1 MPQHVQFK
9 KALKVNEKA
18 RLRNASAKSRLKKMI
33 KKVESATSKDEAQEA
48 FKITASFIDSTARK
62 KIIDKKAA
70 ARKKSQLHKLVAG
83 MK

>member
-9 KALKVNEKA
+9 KALKVNEKS
-18 RLRNASAKSRLKKMI
+18 RLRNVSAKSRLKSMI
-33 KKVESATSKDEAQEA
+33 KKVESAKSKDEAQEA
-48 FKITASFIDSTARK
+48 LKATISIIDTTARK